1 MLKDMLAR
9 RAAPA
14 GGAAV
19 AQDAA
24 AVAPADARRPTKA
37 DADANGKPVVRAR
50 RRRSY
55 GVISPL
61 TRHILTVNL
70 LALALLL
77 SGLLYLERYQ
87 DWLVQRQLDILT
99 TEARIVAGTL
109 GENAMEPSTDEFN
122 EPASTLSWTLAAQTV
137 RRLGDTIDTRFRLY
151 DTKGKLQA
159 DSRVLSLAKGT
170 RVQIEELPPLPDGN
184 QLTQLG
190 IDLYNAIV
198 RALPTRDHLPVY
210 QEGRAADG
218 SHFPDVQ
225 KALNGETANHVW
237 RVAGD
242 AGKQDMVLTVAVPIQ
257 RYKQVL
263 GAVLISRSGSEID
276 TEVREFRV
284 NILKIFGG
292 VFILTILMSIY
303 LASTIVRPI
312 RRLAAAADDVR
323 YGHGRQAV
331 LPDFSSRHDEI
342 GDLSQS
348 LRAMT
353 SALWDRMDAIERFA
367 ADVAHEIKNPLTSMR
382 SAVET
387 VQLVKDETRLRKL
400 LGIIADDVGR
410 LDRLISDISNA
421 SRLDAELSRAEANS
435 VDLRRMLTMFQDIHE
450 NTLGANPE
458 KGEEDGA
465 PPPVAVEVQ
474 LPPANR
480 SLVVPGIEGRL
491 TQVFQNLLSN
501 ALSFSPPGGKVV
513 LAAKVAGDRVEITC
527 TDDGPGIPAGKTE
540 AIFDRF
546 YTERPAGEKFGT
558 HSGLGLSISK
568 QIVEAHSGR
577 IFATNRTD
585 ASGRVLGAVFTVQL
599 PRG

>member
-14 GGAAV
+14 GGTATAQEMGAAPLRRGPQ
-19 AQDAA
+19 AEADGDA
-24 AVAPADARRPTKA
+24 
-37 DADANGKPVVRAR
+37 KPVVRAR

-99 TEARIVAGTL
+99 TEARIFSGAL
-109 GENAMEPSTDEFN
+109 GEGAMEPSSDEFN
-122 EPASTLSWTLAAQTV
+122 EPAGTLSWTLAAQMV
-137 RRLGDTIDTRFRLY
+137 RRLGDTTDTRFRLY
-151 DTKGKLQA
+151 DPKGKLQA

-210 QEGRAADG
+210 AENRAADG

-225 KALNGETANHVW
+225 KALNGEAATHVW

-284 NILKIFGG
+284 NILKVFGG
-292 VFILTILMSIY
+292 VIVLTVLMSIY

-331 LPDFSSRHDEI
+331 LPDFSGRHDEI

-400 LGIIADDVGR
+400 LAIIADDVGR

-435 VDLRRMLTMFQDIHE
+435 VDLRRMLTMFKDIHE
-450 NTLGANPE
+450 NTLGAR
-458 KGEEDGA
+458 DGDGDDDA
-465 PPPVAVEVQ
+465 PPPVTVEVE
-474 LPPANR
+474 LPPASRN
-480 SLVVPGIEGRL
+480 LVVPGIEGRL
-491 TQVFQNLLSN
+491 TQVFQNLISN

-513 LAAKVAGDRVEITC
+513 LAAKVVGDRVEITC

-568 QIVEAHSGR
+568 QIVEAHNGR
-577 IFATNRTD
+577 IFAANRTD
-585 ASGRVLGAVFTVQL
+585 ATGKVLGAVFTVQL

>member
-1 MLKDMLAR
+1 MLKDMLAWR
-9 RAAPA
+9 GAA
-14 GGAAV
+14 GGGDASAEGPIPAQARSPGRGTAKAGAA
-19 AQDAA
+19 DPEGRT
-24 AVAPADARRPTKA
+24 VAPR
-37 DADANGKPVVRAR
+37 R

-99 TEARIVAGTL
+99 TEARIFAGAL
-109 GENAMEPSTDEFN
+109 GEGAMEPSADEFN
-122 EPASTLSWTLAAQTV
+122 EPAGTLSWTLAAQMV
-137 RRLGDTIDTRFRLY
+137 RRLGDTTDTRFRLF
-151 DTKGKLQA
+151 DPKGVLQA

-170 RVQIEELPPLPDGN
+170 RVQIEELAPLPDGN
-184 QLTQLG
+184 QLTQFG

-210 QEGRAADG
+210 PENRMGDG
-218 SHFPDVQ
+218 THFPDVQ
-225 KALNGETANHVW
+225 KALNGEPATHVW

-242 AGKQDMVLTVAVPIQ
+242 AGRQDMVLTVAVPIQ

-263 GAVLISRSGSEID
+263 GAVLISRGGSEID

-284 NILKIFGG
+284 NILKVFGG
-292 VFILTILMSIY
+292 VIVLTVLMSIY

-312 RRLAAAADDVR
+312 RRLAAAADEVR

-331 LPDFSSRHDEI
+331 LPDFSGRHDEI

-400 LGIIADDVGR
+400 LAIIADDVGR

-435 VDLRRMLTMFQDIHE
+435 VDLRRMLTMLHDIHDA
-450 NTLGANPE
+450 TLGQDV
-458 KGEEDGA
+458 EDGA
-465 PPPVAVEVQ
+465 PAPVKVEVQ

-480 SLVVPGIEGRL
+480 NLVVPGIEGRL
-491 TQVFQNLLSN
+491 TQVFQNLISN

-568 QIVEAHSGR
+568 QIVDAHNGK
-577 IFATNRTD
+577 IFAVNRTD
-585 ASGRVLGAVFTVQL
+585 ANGKVLGAVFTVQL
-599 PRG
+599 PRA

>member
-9 RAAPA
+9 RAVPA
-14 GGAAV
+14 GGAPA
-19 AQDAA
+19 AQDMGD
-24 AVAPADARRPTKA
+24 APVRRGAKPEGEGEGKA
-37 DADANGKPVVRAR
+37 VVRPR

-87 DWLVQRQLDILT
+87 DWLVQRQLDVLT
-99 TEARIVAGTL
+99 TEASIFAGAL
-109 GENAMEPSTDEFN
+109 GESAMEPSTDEFN
-122 EPASTLSWTLAAQTV
+122 EPSGTLSWTMASQVV
-137 RRLGDTIDTRFRLY
+137 RRLGDTTDRRFRLY

-210 QEGRAADG
+210 PEGRATDG
-218 SHFPDVQ
+218 THFPDVQ
-225 KALNGETANHVW
+225 KALNGESSTHVW

-284 NILKIFGG
+284 NILKVFGG
-292 VFILTILMSIY
+292 VIVLTVLMSIY

-331 LPDFSSRHDEI
+331 LPDFSGRHDEI

-435 VDLRRMLTMFQDIHE
+435 VDLRRMLTMFKDIHD
-450 NTLGANPE
+450 NTLGARD
-458 KGEEDGA
+458 EDEDDDT
-465 PPPVAVEVQ
+465 PPPPTVAVD

-480 SLVVPGIEGRL
+480 NLVVPGIEGRL
-491 TQVFQNLLSN
+491 TQVFQNLISN

-513 LAAKVAGDRVEITC
+513 LAAKVVGDRVEITC

-568 QIVEAHSGR
+568 QIVEAHNGR
-577 IFATNRTD
+577 IFAANRTD
-585 ASGRVLGAVFTVQL
+585 STGKVLGAVFTVQL

>member
-1 MLKDMLAR
+1 MRKAAR
-9 RAAPA
+9 GR
-14 GGAAV
+14 
-19 AQDAA
+19 
-24 AVAPADARRPTKA
+24 A
-37 DADANGKPVVRAR
+37 DADGDGKPVVRAR

-55 GVISPL
+55 GFISPL

-87 DWLVQRQLDILT
+87 DWLVQRQLDVLM
-99 TEARIVAGTL
+99 TEASIFAGAL
-109 GENAMEPSTDEFN
+109 GEGAMEPSSDEFN
-122 EPASTLSWTLAAQTV
+122 EPAGTLSWTLAAQIV
-137 RRLGDTIDTRFRLY
+137 RRLGDTTDRRYRLF
-151 DTKGKLQA
+151 DVKGKLQA
-159 DSRVLSLAKGT
+159 DSRMLSLAKGT

-210 QEGRAADG
+210 PEGRATDG
-218 SHFPDVQ
+218 TRFPDVQ
-225 KALNGETANHVW
+225 KALNGEAATHVW

-242 AGKQDMVLTVAVPIQ
+242 GGRQDMVLTVAVPIQ

-284 NILKIFGG
+284 NILKVFGG
-292 VFILTILMSIY
+292 VIVLTVLMSIY

-323 YGHGRQAV
+323 HGHGRQVV
-331 LPDFSSRHDEI
+331 LPDFSGRHDEI

-367 ADVAHEIKNPLTSMR
+367 ADVAHELKNPLTSMR

-400 LGIIADDVGR
+400 LAIIADDVGR

-435 VDLRRMLTMFQDIHE
+435 VDIRRMLTMFQDIHE

-465 PPPVAVEVQ
+465 PPPVKVEVQ

-480 SLVVPGIEGRL
+480 NLVVPGIEGRL
-491 TQVFQNLLSN
+491 TQVLQNLISN

-513 LAAKVAGDRVEITC
+513 LAAKVVGDRVEVTC
-527 TDDGPGIPAGKTE
+527 TDDGPGIPPGKTE

-568 QIVEAHSGR
+568 QIVEAHNGR

-585 ASGRVLGAVFTVQL
+585 ADGKVLGAVFTVQL